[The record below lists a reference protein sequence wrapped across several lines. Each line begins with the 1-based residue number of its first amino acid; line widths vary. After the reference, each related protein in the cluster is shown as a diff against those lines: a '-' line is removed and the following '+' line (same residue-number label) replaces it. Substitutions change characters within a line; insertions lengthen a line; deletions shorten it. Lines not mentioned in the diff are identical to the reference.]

1 MRPEVKRWFKIV
13 FCTLMVVFSVSIG
26 FSDWVYPDDS
36 GDKTTGDGT
45 PTQSE
50 VKPCAYIDSNKSVL
64 YTIED
69 ALAKATEKSKKG
81 TTAVSV
87 FVKPGTETV
96 IGSCTITKNVT
107 LTLPYSNETYNEKE
121 FMNIVKDANGDDQVI
136 NDFADKNPTLYRK
149 ISVKIK
155 SDACL
160 TIDNGARFNIGGQ
173 NGGTSPQG
181 ATTGLY
187 AEVFL
192 QNGASISCSGTIDC
206 FGFIKEESK
215 GGASIVMENQGIL
228 YQPLCIYDW
237 GSATTV
243 YKKQGDGL
251 FPFNRFDCPNVRPS
265 ITFKKGSIFNCFV
278 HVYGSTAGHFTT
290 NANIISDN
298 DNSFLVLTEAS
309 SSISWHFTDKSDLNA
324 TSTSDSNHL
333 TEINT
338 YSNVNLSK
346 IQVTLNAPVVGE
358 MNIDSSNYY
367 LPVYYGYS
375 IKASSGT
382 LLIKYRTK
390 FLPGSKFYVA
400 NGATAT
406 FSQNAVFYQSNKGQD
421 GNTIPSYGNSTP
433 ALLSNSGIVNVN
445 AGFEGKIVVGDGI
458 VDSSLTKVN
467 VASSY
472 SAINDCMEGVFN
484 GNVITGKVT
493 KYGPFSFGG
502 AKGLIAASKTSNDPI
517 DMCFA
522 KKCTYLSNV
531 SHWYYD
537 SISIDSCLSIKE
549 DPKVSIKETKDW
561 FGNVTGGTFTVGL
574 NLVVTSFDTRVIN
587 IDSAECVWNVPTSM
601 DGLKKIKKTES
612 NNGYTCSITGEISS
626 SGDFT
631 LPVSANVTLNDGLS
645 SVANYNISIKAKGC
659 LIYDSLLLMADGT
672 YKKAGE
678 LMPGDRVLSFN
689 HETGK
694 IEPTA
699 VIVNDDVD
707 REATNYNVINLHFS
721 DGTKTSIV
729 SEHGFF
735 DLDLNKYVYIRE
747 DNYSQYIGHSFY
759 GINGNGDLSSKKV
772 KLLSVDVE
780 EKFTKI
786 CSPVTANNLNI
797 ISDNMLSMA
806 GGIEGLFNFFDY
818 DPVTLKYD
826 EAKKQADIEKYG
838 LLTYEDYKDLLP
850 YEVYEVLPCQYMS
863 VSIGKG
869 LITWDKIKEYI
880 NHWSDQLIQ

>member
-26 FSDWVYPDDS
+26 FSDWVYPDNS
-36 GDKTTGDGT
+36 GDKTTGDGQ
-45 PTQSE
+45 PTQNE
-50 VKPCAYIDSNKSVL
+50 KIACAYIDNNKSVL
-64 YTIED
+64 YTVED

-81 TTAVSV
+81 TTAVNV

-96 IGSCTITKNVT
+96 IGSCKITKNVT

-265 ITFKKGSIFNCFV
+265 ITFEKGSIFNCFV

-298 DNSFLVLTEAS
+298 DNSFLVLTETNS
-309 SSISWHFTDKSDLNA
+309 TISWHFTDKSDLNV

-346 IQVTLNAPVVGE
+346 IRVTLNAPVVGE

-375 IKASSGT
+375 IKANSGT

-484 GNVITGKVT
+484 GNVITGEVT

-517 DMCFA
+517 DMGFA
-522 KKCTYLSNV
+522 KKCSYLSIE
-531 SHWYYD
+531 SYWYYD
-537 SISIDSCLSIKE
+537 SISIDSCFSITE
-549 DPKVSIKETKDW
+549 DPKVSVEKKNRKGV
-561 FGNVTGGTFTVGL
+561 FSVTL
-574 NLVVTSFDTRVIN
+574 NLVINNFDPRVIRT
-587 IDSAECVWNVPTSM
+587 DSIVCVWNVPSSQ
-601 DGLKKIKKTES
+601 GNLSNIVKKPG
-612 NNGYTCSITGEISS
+612 NNGKTCQITGDISTE
-626 SGDFT
+626 GKYT
-631 LPVSANVTLNDGLS
+631 LSVSVKVTLNNGDSAVVEHDIDIDASGSCLLPDTM
-645 SVANYNISIKAKGC
+645 VA
-659 LIYDSLLLMADGT
+659 MADGS
-672 YKKAGE
+672 YKRAGDIKAGD
-678 LMPGDRVLSFN
+678 MVLSFN

-694 IEPTA
+694 VEASKIILNPETEIPA
-699 VIVNDDVD
+699 SLYDVV
-707 REATNYNVINLHFS
+707 TLKFS
-721 DGTKTSIV
+721 DN
-729 SEHGFF
+729 SEVGVIGDHGFF
-735 DLDLNKYVYIRE
+735 DMTLNKYVYINK
-747 DNYSQYIGHSFY
+747 DNYKQYIGHQFY
-759 GINGNGDLSSKKV
+759 GFKHGTTIPEITTLVAGSV
-772 KLLSVDVE
+772 KE
-780 EKFTKI
+780 TFTII
-786 CSPVTANNLNI
+786 CSPVSANNLNI
-797 ISDNMLSMA
+797 ITEDKLGIS
-806 GGIEGLFNFFDY
+806 GEIEGLFNFFDY

-850 YEVYEVLPCQYMS
+850 YQLYEVLPCQYMS

-880 NHWSDQLIQ
+880 NHWSDQLLQ